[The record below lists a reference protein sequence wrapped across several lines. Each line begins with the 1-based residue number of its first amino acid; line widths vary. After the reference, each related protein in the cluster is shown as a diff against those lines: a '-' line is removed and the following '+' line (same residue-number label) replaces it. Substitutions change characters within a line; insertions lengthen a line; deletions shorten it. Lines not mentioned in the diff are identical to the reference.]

1 LNRDRWLKLFGLIQ
15 AEAFVMPSPA
25 SKTILHRVF
34 LDSARPKFQASVA
47 ELIRQQGFRSSG
59 MQPQIETPYDWHD

>member
-1 LNRDRWLKLFGLIQ
+1 
-15 AEAFVMPSPA
+15 MPSPA